1 MDVDVIVVGAG
12 HAGIEAAL
20 ACARM
25 GLETLLITHSIDKI
39 GEMSCNPSI
48 GGVGKGQL
56 VREIDALGGEMG
68 RAIDQT
74 GIQFRILNR
83 SKGPAV
89 WSRRAQADRF
99 AYRDYMKKTVMNTKN
114 LFLWQAEVVRILT
127 QGTRAVGVEDNFSRK
142 FYSKIVI
149 LAPGT
154 FLHGL
159 IHIGLEHFSGGRLTD
174 PSSDSLANNLKE
186 LGFSLGRFKTGTCP
200 RLDATTLDYSKMQI
214 QYGETPPPFFSFY
227 AQERKIKQIPCY
239 ITYTTEET
247 HKIIREGLKYSP
259 LYTGIIKGVGV
270 RYCPSIED
278 KIVKFP
284 HHSRHQIFVEPEGLE
299 TVEVY
304 PNGISNSLPWEYQ
317 EKMVH
322 SIPGFENAHILKPGY
337 GIEHDFV
344 DPRQLYPTLETKL
357 IENLYLAGQING
369 TTGYEE
375 AAAQGLIAGINS
387 ALKIKGKPPLILSRA
402 QAYIGV
408 LIDDLTKKGTDEP
421 YRMLTSRVEHRLALR
436 EDNADLRLMEIGYQL
451 GLIDEERIAKK
462 REKEKKIHKLRKIFS
477 EVKIPWEAIKEPLTR
492 HHQEVKSGRA
502 SLEEIL
508 MRPGIWIEDIQF
520 AIPVDLTEYP
530 SEVIQICQEEIKY
543 AGFIERAKR
552 QSERINQLD
561 RIKIPEDIDYNA
573 ITSLPR
579 EAKEKLNQF
588 RPKTL
593 GEAYQIPGIGLETI
607 NLLWVIIKRK
617 DKGKKQGGG

>member
-1 MDVDVIVVGAG
+1 MKHRDVDVIVVGAG
-12 HAGIEAAL
+12 HAGIEASL

-25 GLETLLITHSIDKI
+25 EIDTLLITHSIDKI

-48 GGVGKGQL
+48 GGIGKGQL
-56 VREIDALGGEMG
+56 VREIDALGGEMA
-68 RAIDQT
+68 RAIDFA

-99 AYRDYMKKTVMNTKN
+99 AYRDYMKRIVMSTKK
-114 LFLWQAEVVRILT
+114 LFLWQAEATRILIKEK
-127 QGTRAVGVEDNFSRK
+127 RAIGIEDNFGRR
-142 FYSKIVI
+142 FYSQTVI

-159 IHIGLEHFSGGRLTD
+159 IHIGLEHFPSGRLTD
-174 PSSDSLANNLKE
+174 PPSNALADNLKE
-186 LGFSLGRFKTGTCP
+186 LGFTMGRFKTGTCP
-200 RLDATTLDYSKMQI
+200 RLDATTLDYSKLQL
-214 QYGETPPPFFSFY
+214 QSGEEPPPFFSFY
-227 AQERKIKQIPCY
+227 TQPREIKQIPCY

-259 LYTGIIKGVGV
+259 LYTGIIKGTGV

-284 HHSRHQIFVEPEGLE
+284 HHSRHQIFVEPEGRD
-299 TVEVY
+299 TIEVY

-344 DPRQLYPTLETKL
+344 DPRQLYPTLESKL

-375 AAAQGLIAGINS
+375 AAAQGLIAGINA
-387 ALKIKGKPPLILSRA
+387 ALKIKGEEPLVLSRT

-408 LIDDLTKKGTDEP
+408 LIDDLIKKGTNEP

-451 GLIDEERIAKK
+451 GLIEEERIAKK
-462 REKEKKIHKLRKIFS
+462 REKEKKLQRIHKIFT
-477 EVKIPWEAIKEPLTR
+477 EVKIPWEAVKEPLIR
-492 HHQEVKSGRA
+492 HNQEIKPGKA
-502 SLEEIL
+502 SIKEIL
-508 MRPGIWIEDIQF
+508 TRPGIWIEEIRP
-520 AIPVDLTEYP
+520 AIPIDLSEYP
-530 SEVIQICQEEIKY
+530 PEVIQICQEEIKY
-543 AGFIERAKR
+543 AGFIERARR
-552 QSERINQLD
+552 QSERIHQLN
-561 RIKIPEDIDYNA
+561 RVKIPDDIDYNT
-573 ITSLPR
+573 IPSLSR
-579 EAKEKLNQF
+579 EAREKLNQI
-588 RPKTL
+588 RPQTL
-593 GEAYQIPGIGLETI
+593 GQAYQIPGIGLETI

-617 DKGKKQGGG
+617 HGQKN